1 MDTTKRLPSGDYR
14 IQFVGVPT
22 PEYATSNGLQ
32 KVVTVAPGTPPNI
45 VERQIVSPFNYLC
58 CSIYIIFRSG
68 ELCKEDKH
76 TSLRLRS
83 I

>member
-1 MDTTKRLPSGDYR
+1 MATAKRLPSGDYR
-14 IQFVGVPT
+14 IQFVGAPT

-32 KVVTVAPGTPPNI
+32 KAVTVAPGTPPSV

-58 CSIYIIFRSG
+58 CSIYIIFHSG
-68 ELCKEDKH
+68 EFCKEDQH
-76 TSLRLRS
+76 MSLRLRS